1 MSQKIKA
8 KKILELRAQGLAMQ
22 GIADTIH
29 ASKHSVCEV
38 CRRADSHKITFDKI
52 KDSSEDEVYVLLFPE
67 KQASNNLFAPV
78 DYDYVTKELRKTG
91 VTMKLLHEE
100 YKDKCSHDG
109 LISVS
114 YTKFC
119 TDYKTWR
126 GTKDFSD
133 RILHK
138 PGVKVEVDWSG
149 PTMSY
154 TDRISSEK
162 VTVYLFVGALPYS
175 QYAYVEACPNME
187 QESFMQCHVNMF
199 EFFEGTPMRIVCDN
213 LKTGV
218 IQHPKEGD
226 IVLNERYTNLA
237 EHYGCAILPTGVRKP
252 KHKPSVEGNVGDIA
266 TAIIARLRNYKF
278 YSFQEVK
285 EAVYQKLL
293 DFNSGEF
300 DKREG
305 SRYEVFLN
313 EEKPLLRPLPNVPYE
328 PCTWLK
334 NRTVQLNS
342 HVAFEKNYYSCP
354 HTYLHQHVDLKVTSS
369 RIEIYHKGVRI
380 QMHQRISSKFKN
392 RYSTVPSDIPEDKRF
407 MEWNETRLLKWASEV
422 GSKTEEVIR
431 RVFDESTV
439 REQGILPAL
448 SIMKLSKSFGSDRL
462 EDACELALTR
472 VHSPRWKN
480 LNSILNSNQDSLVRN
495 QRDKKASEVQG
506 FLRSDDYYKELEE
519 AKRC

>member
-8 KKILELRAQGLAMQ
+8 KKILELKTQGLAMQ
-22 GIADTIH
+22 EIADTIH

-109 LISVS
+109 LIPVG

-119 TDYKTWR
+119 TDYRAWR

-149 PTMSY
+149 STMEY

-162 VTVYLFVGALPYS
+162 VPVYLFVGTLPYS
-175 QYAYVEACPNME
+175 QYAYVEACPNMN
-187 QESFMQCHVNMF
+187 QESFLQCHVNMF

-237 EHYGCAILPTGVRKP
+237 EHYGCAILPTGVKKP
-252 KHKPSVEGNVGDIA
+252 KHKASVEGNVGNIA

-305 SRYEVFLN
+305 SRYEVFQS
-313 EEKPLLRPLPNVPYE
+313 EEKPLLRPLPEISYE

-334 NRTVQLNS
+334 DRTVQLNS

-369 RIEIYHKGVRI
+369 RVEIYHKGVRI
-380 QMHQRISSKFKN
+380 QMHQRIPSKFKN
-392 RYSTVPSDIPEDKRF
+392 RYSTVPSDMPEDKHF

-431 RVFDESTV
+431 RIFDESTV

-462 EDACELALTR
+462 EDACEFALTR

-480 LNSILNSNQDSLVRN
+480 LNSILNSNQDSIVRN
-495 QRDKKASEVQG
+495 ERDKKASEVQG
-506 FLRSDDYYKELEE
+506 FLRSDDYYKKLEE
-519 AKRC
+519 AKKC